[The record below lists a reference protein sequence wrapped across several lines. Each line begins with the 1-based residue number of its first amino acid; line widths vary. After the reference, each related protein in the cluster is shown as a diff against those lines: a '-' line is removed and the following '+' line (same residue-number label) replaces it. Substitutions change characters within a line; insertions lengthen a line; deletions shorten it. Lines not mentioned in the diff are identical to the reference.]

1 LVAAAEEWARSKG
14 CVEMA
19 SDTEIDNQ
27 VSHTAHGRLGY
38 EEVERLIHFRKP
50 LQ

>member
-19 SDTEIDNQ
+19 SDAESDNEL
-27 VSHTAHGRLGY
+27 SHTAHGRLGY
-38 EEVERLIHFRKP
+38 EEVERLVHFRKA
-50 LQ
+50 L